1 MTMTNTNAQPS
12 PQNPVAGSPGTAP
25 MARPVGTPDDDARLF
40 GAAAHAVSFVE
51 GGLIGPLAVYLLKK
65 DESEFVAFHA
75 LQSLYFGLAFL
86 FLTIVTCGFGALIFV
101 WPYMIYEAIASLR
114 AFDGEWYE
122 LPFVGKRARAKHPGP
137 LAERS

>member
-1 MTMTNTNAQPS
+1 
-12 PQNPVAGSPGTAP
+12 
-25 MARPVGTPDDDARLF
+25 MARPVGYPDDDARLF

-51 GGLIGPLAVYLLKK
+51 GGLIGPLAIYLLKK

-75 LQSLYFGLAFL
+75 LQSLYFGLAL
-86 FLTIVTCGFGALIFV
+86 LVVTTVTCGFGALIFV

-122 LPFVGKRARAKHPGP
+122 LPLVGKRARAKHPGP